1 MPLGTPQQVHAL
13 RQQLWDAGF
22 RPVPIYS
29 PDASH
34 EAAGKAPRGAD
45 WGNAARQSPPI
56 AVTSAPTPDALNTG
70 ILCDGL
76 RAIDIDIDNPT
87 IAHSVRARCLE
98 MFGETA
104 MRYRANSPR
113 ALLVYRAAEGT
124 PSKRVLAGTF
134 GKVEVLGKGQQFVG
148 FGVHPSGADLQ
159 WMPEAPGEIDV
170 SSLRALTEDDI
181 TAFLQACAPSIGASP
196 PKANGHTAPRADRK
210 LGADALQVV
219 AALSGIPND
228 GPADWEAWNRI
239 GMATWAATNG
249 SEAGRAA
256 FHAWSEAHPSYR
268 ADETNER
275 WDHYAD
281 SPPTSIGAGTLF
293 YLARQSRPQTD
304 DAGEPEGLWDGFD
317 PSEEEPQSDPDP
329 TPEEEAPPP
338 PTGMVP
344 IFLPALHLLP
354 VPERRWIVPNWLPV
368 RQVTLN
374 YADGGIGK
382 TLLAMQLMAATA
394 LHKPWCGLQV
404 ECCPSVGLF
413 SEDDTTE
420 LHIRLDAIRRHYGV
434 EFTDLGDAYPVDA
447 TGADNIL
454 AHFDGNRMHPTER
467 FSQLRQLALD
477 VRARLVVIDTAATTF
492 GGNENDRSQVT
503 TFVGTLLTK
512 LAQDIDGAVLLNAHP
527 SVSGI
532 ASGDLRSGSTGWN
545 NSARSRWA
553 MTRPEGEDGKP
564 QLDSPER
571 TLTRRKSNAAAAGET
586 LTLTWDEGVF
596 TTKQTPFS
604 MGAGNRKDAAE
615 AAFLAA
621 LRVSPRP
628 ASDAIRASNYAP
640 RMFHMT
646 PLGADFS
653 VPELAEAMRHLMA
666 RGRIAPV
673 EYTDDYKTKFRL
685 QEVG

>member
-29 PDASH
+29 PDAQH

-45 WGNAARQSPPI
+45 WGNAARQTPPV
-56 AVTSAPTPDALNTG
+56 AVISTPTMDALNTG

-76 RAIDIDIDNPT
+76 RAIDIDVDNPT
-87 IAHSVRARCLE
+87 IAHAIRSRALA

-113 ALLVYRAAEGT
+113 ALLVYRAAEGA
-124 PSKRVLAGTF
+124 PAKRVLAGAF
-134 GKVEVLGKGQQFVG
+134 GKVEVLGRGQQFVG

-170 SSLRALTEDDI
+170 SSLRGITEDEI
-181 TAFLQACAPSIGASP
+181 TAFLEACAPSLGADA
-196 PKANGHTAPRADRK
+196 PKTNGTTTHRTDRK
-210 LGADALQVV
+210 LGADGLQVV
-219 AALSGIPND
+219 AALSGIPNS
-228 GPADWEAWNRI
+228 GPPNWEEWNRI

-249 SEAGRAA
+249 SQAGRAA
-256 FHAWSEAHPSYR
+256 FHAWSEQHDSYD
-268 ADETNER
+268 AEATNAR

-281 SPPTSIGAGTLF
+281 SPPTNIGAGTLF
-293 YLARQSRPQTD
+293 YLSRQYRQEMD
-304 DAGEPEGLWDGFD
+304 DAGEPEGMWEAFEPIDVN
-317 PSEEEPQSDPDP
+317 SEN
-329 TPEEEAPPP
+329 PPP
-338 PTGMVP
+338 FSEPTAERKKMQALY
-344 IFLPALHLLP
+344 LPSLHLQP

-394 LHKPWCGLQV
+394 LQRPWCGLTV
-404 ECCPSVGLF
+404 ESCPSVGLF

-434 EFTDLGDAYPVDA
+434 EFTDMGDAHPVDA

-454 AHFDGNRMHPTER
+454 AHFDGNRMLPTER
-467 FSQLRQLALD
+467 FTQLRELALD

-512 LAQDIDGAVLLNAHP
+512 LAQDMDGAVLLNAHP

-564 QLDSPER
+564 LLDSPER

-586 LTLTWDEGVF
+586 LSLTWDEGVF
-596 TTKQTPFS
+596 TAKPTPFS
-604 MGAGNRKDAAE
+604 MGSGNRKDAAE
-615 AAFLAA
+615 VAFLAA
-621 LRVSPRP
+621 LRASPRP

-640 RMFHMT
+640 RMLHMT
-646 PLGADFS
+646 PMGADFS
-653 VPELAEAMRHLMA
+653 IPELAEAMRNLMA
-666 RGRIAPV
+666 RGV
-673 EYTDDYKTKFRL
+673 LEVFEYQQDHKTKFGLR
-685 QEVG
+685 EAK